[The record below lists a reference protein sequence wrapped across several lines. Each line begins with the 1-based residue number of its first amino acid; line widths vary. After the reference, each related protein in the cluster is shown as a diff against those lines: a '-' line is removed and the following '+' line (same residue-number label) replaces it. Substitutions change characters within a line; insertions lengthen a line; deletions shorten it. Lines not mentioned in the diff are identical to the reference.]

1 MDGKFSK
8 RLAELRRKRGLSQK
22 QAAADLGISQALL
35 SHYERGIR
43 ECGLEFL
50 LRAAN
55 YYAVSC
61 DYLLG
66 REHTHKESESA
77 AVSVFR
83 FTEAVGHKRIAEYVQ
98 NISAVFAYK
107 LLRLV
112 CAQHQADQYGLKGT
126 SEISVMLADSYIS
139 LNSAKLANLAK
150 KNLKST
156 DVERACADSRG
167 AIEALVEKA
176 EALLEQSK

>member
-1 MDGKFSK
+1 MEDKFAK

-22 QAAADLGISQALL
+22 QAAADLGVSQALL

-50 LRAAN
+50 LRVAN
-55 YYAVSC
+55 YYGVSC

-66 REHTHKESESA
+66 RVQIGKEGEA
-77 AVSVFR
+77 AAMAAFR
-83 FTEAVGHKRIAEYVQ
+83 FADAVGNKRIGEYVH

-107 LLRLV
+107 LLRLL
-112 CAQHQADQYGLKGT
+112 CAQHRADEYGLKGV
-126 SEISVMLADSYIS
+126 SEISVLLADSYIS

-156 DVERACADSRG
+156 DIENALADNRG
-167 AIEALVEKA
+167 TMEALVEKA

>member
-1 MDGKFSK
+1 MDSKFSK

-22 QAAADLGISQALL
+22 QAAADLGVSQALL

-66 REHTHKESESA
+66 REKASKDSELA
-77 AVSVFR
+77 MTSVFN
-83 FTEAVGHKRIAEYVQ
+83 FSDTVGHKRVNEYVQ

-107 LLRLV
+107 LLRLL
-112 CAQHQADQYGLKGT
+112 CAQKKADEYGLKGT

-150 KNLKST
+150 KSLKPE
-156 DVERACADSRG
+156 DVERAYADSRG
-167 AIEALVEKA
+167 AIETLVEKA